1 MWISLRAPHAM
12 GPQLLHPL
20 SGTLLLAVFVTGCG
34 GGSGPGPTPSGTRI
48 PEAVWDALYQPRPE
62 PLTGAPRV
70 TVSEILLLN
79 DPWQM
84 ATPIPPALGIQEI
97 LSADLLRR
105 RDIRFVERR
114 RFSQAAERELR
125 GQAQPRGAPPVGTS
139 PGAEL
144 ALSGSWAVMGQDSAY
159 LDVRILNQ
167 ETGQV
172 VATFRRA
179 TPADADPVALARQA
193 TSGLL
198 TTLADMGRLPEW
210 RDPEAGAAPEAY
222 RPSGIPVSAVAAF
235 FRGVAA
241 EDEYQWEGA
250 REGYQEALDLSGGAF
265 LEARVALARV
275 ARLRAGGSLGA
286 GDRP

>member
-1 MWISLRAPHAM
+1 MRISLRPLHAM
-12 GPQLLHPL
+12 GPGLLHGL
-20 SGTLLLAVFVTGCG
+20 SGTLLLALFVAGCG
-34 GGSGPGPTPSGTRI
+34 GGSGPGPAASGART
-48 PEAVWDALYQPRPE
+48 PEAVWDGLYQPRPE

-84 ATPIPPALGIQEI
+84 ATPIPTALGIQEI

-105 RDIRFVERR
+105 RDVQFVERR
-114 RFSQAAERELR
+114 RFSQAAERERR

-144 ALSGSWAVMGQDSAY
+144 ALSGSWAAMGQDSAY
-159 LDVRILNQ
+159 LDVRMVNQ

-172 VATFRRA
+172 AASFRRA
-179 TPADADPVALARQA
+179 TPADADPVALARQI

-198 TTLADMGRLPEW
+198 ATLADMDRLPEW
-210 RDPEAGAAPEAY
+210 RDPEAGAAPGTY
-222 RPSGIPVSAVAAF
+222 RPSGIPMSAVAAF

-241 EDEYQWEGA
+241 EDDYQWEGA
-250 REGYQEALDLSGGAF
+250 REAYQEALDQSGGSF

-286 GDRP
+286 GHRP